1 MTNYVQTTSFEVVN
15 SQETLTQTKVSET
28 IKSSSSNPSF
38 DRDELKNQLEFH
50 ICSLHGKALEE
61 DLDGFVNIRFFG
73 GSSYTDDKFYKLS
86 DIYSRLDEITDFL
99 IKNNKL
105 SNHHATILP
114 VLTKYEVGRNEN
126 DNLHSVASVIF
137 DIDKGNIAEILSNI
151 SSILGKPSF
160 IVASGGLTDDNQK
173 KLHIY
178 YKLQSTITGNK
189 EVLDFFKLKKQF
201 AELVDT
207 DVDFEKPTQP
217 VRLLGSTNYKYG
229 VNTTIIESN
238 KNIYDSQSLLAKMRD
253 YVENNSQKLLLNST
267 PTDKEDSL
275 EILDFHSNQPPL
287 ENLTL
292 GEMYDYL
299 IQLGQAPFEKYRNNS
314 SDPKW
319 LDIIFAL
326 NHQTKGSEDGY
337 DLALRWSLT
346 DKTGRSEENIRDGVK
361 KAYYAAKSENSNK
374 KLLTF
379 RSIINFINN
388 KDFVAKELSKN
399 TNLGSLVSVFDSTE
413 MFGDTFVLTD
423 KYLLV
428 KVTKGSGKNQV
439 SYLKNIS
446 DYIDVLG
453 TGYSDSNK
461 VYSLVKVKDRKGC
474 DVLKTIPIGVKPA
487 DLRLFLINKLN
498 YKFEDIT
505 GSFTLLQKYLMAR
518 EEKNTQ
524 INIVNKL
531 GWGCDNNVYLLP
543 YKKDKKDDIKVYSV
557 DKTNK
562 DNSNYYLESTTKPE
576 DCLAIK
582 RSLQEWQ
589 ENIAKYARGNDL
601 MSFCLF
607 IPFASSWY
615 TPLAEQPLIFHIY
628 GESRKGKTI
637 LLNLASSV
645 LGFSGHLGYSNWN
658 STLVALEN
666 LAAIKNDNLLIL
678 DELHSCTSDRVLTE
692 APYLFVNS
700 RGKSRGAKNQEDDTN
715 IVTRTWQVQVLS
727 SGENSFEAELVKRNQ
742 LVRGGHRNR
751 VIDLQA
757 VVGDFGVFNT
767 IHDFDKKFDGQ
778 AKAKEK
784 GLKAFVD
791 HLEKAALK
799 YKGTAIEGYFNYI
812 FNTKTHSDIL
822 VDVRNLKLEWEN
834 QYLFSLKSIS
844 SKNMGDIAS
853 RANNFATIAAAAV
866 IACDAGVLPF
876 DKKYVFE
883 VVGKIFNKYINSI
896 KDVYLTAD
904 DRAIKDLLVKFLNN
918 NLHNGFFDKSNP
930 SNNSIYTK
938 YYGFKRAANY
948 CRQTGTYFNYRYFLN
963 VNIYEEIFKGYSRN
977 TIRRFLQEQG
987 YILSN
992 PDRKPSVDYTF
1003 KIKDKDNNAIN
1014 CNLLDLVAIG
1024 VVFPDSSE
1032 SDDKEPVIKGIGLEV
1047 PNEVDLLPDV
1057 NSTDLSETAKAEIK
1071 SVEASNNSS
1080 LVNST
1085 ATTTAASN
1093 WPIYRDR
1100 DDLLAY
1106 LLAHNGVPLKFSFK
1120 ATEEDICKPDQVQEL
1135 YFKGQFDT
1143 EVQIFKL
1150 TNGYLSKKEKL
1161 AWRNVLLTWTDS
1173 HYPPTKENFYN
1184 PFCYY
1189 DNGFLEFEY
1198 WFPFLKDHIQACI
1211 KNLHNPQGYDRRYR
1225 NDLESTLRELQGKS
1239 VQFSYLL
1246 TGEDKNI
1253 KVSTLFFKCENKKTI
1268 VVSMGDSVFTA
1279 NEQFLFNNVELV
1291 FSKAVIENKTYFP
1304 FLNFDYT
1311 HSLTHALLT
1320 ENPTTI
1326 KVNDVSE
1333 PLFLTKSIF
1342 EKDLIPEIVASL
1354 IKNEKVYQSIEPEIF
1369 NEFNYRNSIN
1379 DVYIDR
1385 W

>member
-1 MTNYVQTTSFEVVN
+1 MVQMGPKSLEVLKMGYVRCSYGQQPKIFFENLPNLKQLDLGVESLEKIDLVSLKKLSVLEDLELVVWVKCN
-15 SQETLTQTKVSET
+15 DERELIDILGNFSKLKILSVQGLSRVDSNFLKQFPNLESLTLRRGNLRDIQSG
-28 IKSSSSNPSF
+28 SF
-38 DRDELKNQLEFH
+38 D
-50 ICSLHGKALEE
+50 SLTNLTAL
-61 DLDGFVNIRFFG
+61 DL
-73 GSSYTDDKFYKLS
+73 
-86 DIYSRLDEITDFL
+86 SR
-99 IKNNKL
+99 NK
-105 SNHHATILP
+105 
-114 VLTKYEVGRNEN
+114 
-126 DNLHSVASVIF
+126 
-137 DIDKGNIAEILSNI
+137 
-151 SSILGKPSF
+151 
-160 IVASGGLTDDNQK
+160 
-173 KLHIY
+173 
-178 YKLQSTITGNK
+178 
-189 EVLDFFKLKKQF
+189 
-201 AELVDT
+201 
-207 DVDFEKPTQP
+207 
-217 VRLLGSTNYKYG
+217 
-229 VNTTIIESN
+229 
-238 KNIYDSQSLLAKMRD
+238 
-253 YVENNSQKLLLNST
+253 
-267 PTDKEDSL
+267 
-275 EILDFHSNQPPL
+275 L
-287 ENLTL
+287 ENL
-292 GEMYDYL
+292 
-299 IQLGQAPFEKYRNNS
+299 
-314 SDPKW
+314 
-319 LDIIFAL
+319 
-326 NHQTKGSEDGY
+326 
-337 DLALRWSLT
+337 
-346 DKTGRSEENIRDGVK
+346 
-361 KAYYAAKSENSNK
+361 
-374 KLLTF
+374 
-379 RSIINFINN
+379 
-388 KDFVAKELSKN
+388 
-399 TNLGSLVSVFDSTE
+399 
-413 MFGDTFVLTD
+413 
-423 KYLLV
+423 
-428 KVTKGSGKNQV
+428 
-439 SYLKNIS
+439 
-446 DYIDVLG
+446 
-453 TGYSDSNK
+453 
-461 VYSLVKVKDRKGC
+461 
-474 DVLKTIPIGVKPA
+474 
-487 DLRLFLINKLN
+487 
-498 YKFEDIT
+498 
-505 GSFTLLQKYLMAR
+505 
-518 EEKNTQ
+518 
-524 INIVNKL
+524 
-531 GWGCDNNVYLLP
+531 
-543 YKKDKKDDIKVYSV
+543 
-557 DKTNK
+557 
-562 DNSNYYLESTTKPE
+562 
-576 DCLAIK
+576 
-582 RSLQEWQ
+582 
-589 ENIAKYARGNDL
+589 
-601 MSFCLF
+601 
-607 IPFASSWY
+607 
-615 TPLAEQPLIFHIY
+615 
-628 GESRKGKTI
+628 
-637 LLNLASSV
+637 
-645 LGFSGHLGYSNWN
+645 
-658 STLVALEN
+658 
-666 LAAIKNDNLLIL
+666 
-678 DELHSCTSDRVLTE
+678 DE
-692 APYLFVNS
+692 
-700 RGKSRGAKNQEDDTN
+700 
-715 IVTRTWQVQVLS
+715 
-727 SGENSFEAELVKRNQ
+727 
-742 LVRGGHRNR
+742 
-751 VIDLQA
+751 
-757 VVGDFGVFNT
+757 
-767 IHDFDKKFDGQ
+767 
-778 AKAKEK
+778 
-784 GLKAFVD
+784 
-791 HLEKAALK
+791 
-799 YKGTAIEGYFNYI
+799 
-812 FNTKTHSDIL
+812 
-822 VDVRNLKLEWEN
+822 
-834 QYLFSLKSIS
+834 
-844 SKNMGDIAS
+844 
-853 RANNFATIAAAAV
+853 
-866 IACDAGVLPF
+866 
-876 DKKYVFE
+876 
-883 VVGKIFNKYINSI
+883 
-896 KDVYLTAD
+896 
-904 DRAIKDLLVKFLNN
+904 DLLVKFLNN